1 MVAVDKLTDLTEDVS
16 DMEELMK
23 DAAKIGVGFLDYY
36 EYKDVKPAPDNII
49 PIWDGGTGC

>member
-1 MVAVDKLTDLTEDVS
+1 
-16 DMEELMK
+16 MK
-23 DAAKIGVGFLDYY
+23 NAAKIGVGFLELSTMDCY